1 MYRSYISKSWNYKTI
16 QITIAPQSSKLKRT
30 RVLRNENV
38 FISYVNLPSRDMPGR
53 GQFQYGWQPQR
64 GVLFLVRGADTPPRH
79 EMRRSSWA
87 VQNNGGCNQG
97 PFILIILC
105 WSPTGFYFI
114 FKSTQKKGT
123 TRRETVKAREM
134 RKELEVG
141 TRRACEQIHIRSA
154 WKDERHVKK
163 IEVIQVCERYDV
175 ILTVY
180 TWLSSCLNEI

>member
-1 MYRSYISKSWNYKTI
+1 MPR
-16 QITIAPQSSKLKRT
+16 SSKLKRT

-97 PFILIILC
+97 SFILIILC

-114 FKSTQKKGT
+114 FKSIQKKGT
-123 TRRETVKAREM
+123 TRRETAKARET
-134 RKELEVG
+134 RKELKMEQTWRV
-141 TRRACEQIHIRSA
+141 CEKIHITSTWRF
-154 WKDERHVKK
+154 ERH
-163 IEVIQVCERYDV
+163 IYNMMIIQVCEMKGV
-175 ILTVY
+175 I
-180 TWLSSCLNEI
+180 